1 MKNKDLETY
10 DDLYLTILKIGRSK
24 IKGGLSYIDLCE
36 ELKKIDYDLQNDCIE
51 FAIKNWFLHSF
62 IHYDEEYKEFKPNKL
77 SDLDAHKEC
86 NFILSGKSCLALIE
100 YENSIRNI
108 RYAKRAMLI
117 AVVSTAITLLSLIAN
132 YFSSQFHELFDYLI
146 RLLQH

>member
-1 MKNKDLETY
+1 MKNKHLETY
-10 DDLYLTILKIGRSK
+10 DDLYLTILKIGRMR
-24 IKGGLSYIDLCE
+24 IEGGLSYIDLCE
-36 ELKKIDYDLQNDCIE
+36 ELKNIGYDLENDCIE

-62 IHYDEEYKEFKPNKL
+62 IHYDEEYNEFKPNKL

-108 RYAKRAMLI
+108 RYAKIAMLI
-117 AVVSTAITLLSLIAN
+117 AFVSTFITIISLIAN
-132 YFSSQFHELFDYLI
+132 YLSHQFCEWSDFLL